1 MKKFFARLTE
11 QQNLRL
17 VVLALLAV
25 LHLVILQLIL
35 SSAVMSPPIA
45 VLLVIILYLLTSALA
60 LFIVRLIYFRRFEL
74 DLEKHY
80 SSDLSSGLYNNIVTP
95 IVACDEQGKI
105 QWGNKAFRAL
115 MRDVG
120 ITSKDFE
127 DVTGIELRT
136 MMAMLDSGED
146 CKCTVGERIYRL
158 KGHIASPNAVNLF
171 ITVWYDITDLESTL
185 NSQLE
190 NETLVAYIV
199 IDNLDELMQI
209 EQENISSAAAQ
220 VEIIL
225 RDWADSVNGI
235 LKSYERDKYVF
246 LYKAKFLDG
255 FIDQKFEI
263 LEKVRAIRVGA
274 NYFPVTVSIGT
285 STVGET
291 LSEKEK
297 SAASALEMALS
308 RGGDQAV
315 VKKDT
320 GVDFFGGITKTVQKR
335 TTIKSRTIAQ
345 ALASLVS
352 VSRNVLIMGHRN
364 PDFDSFGACV
374 GMARFCMM
382 CGVKCNIIAPKDDP
396 NLKKCYAI
404 LSSIPAYKDM
414 FVDAETGQ
422 NLINSKTLLIIT
434 DVNNP
439 KQFEAPAIAENV
451 HRVVYIDH
459 HRLTTEFEI
468 PPALYYIEPSAS
480 SASELVSEIIEQSG
494 LGSIKKEEAELLY
507 AGIILDTKR
516 FSLNTGVRT
525 FTAALYLRGEGAD
538 PIEVQ
543 EFFRSEL
550 SDIEREAR
558 FEINI
563 ARYRKYI
570 AIAVNPYEDNTAA
583 DRIIAAKV
591 ADKLLTADNVLASF
605 ALCQIDGAIRISA
618 RSTGTINVQIILERL
633 GGGGHY
639 DAAATQIDAIPM
651 EQVLVRLK
659 ESIDQFMDVDS
670 KIGN

>member
-1 MKKFFARLTE
+1 MKNILKKLAK

-17 VVLALLAV
+17 IVMGLLGVLYMILLQT
-25 LHLVILQLIL
+25 LL
-35 SSAVMSPPIA
+35 SSGFASPIAA
-45 VLLVIILYLLTSALA
+45 VLLVVFLYLLSCGIAV
-60 LFIVRLIYFRRFEL
+60 FVIRLIYLKKFEL

-80 SSDLSSGLYNNIVTP
+80 SSDFNLGLYNNIVTP
-95 IVACDEQGKI
+95 ISACDEKGTL

-115 MRDVG
+115 LKESQ
-120 ITSKDFE
+120 ITTKDITAI
-127 DVTGIELRT
+127 TGFDLPT
-136 MMAMLDSGED
+136 LMAASDEEE
-146 CKCTVGERIYRL
+146 CKCAVGERIYRL
-158 KGHIASPNAVNLF
+158 RGHIGSPKTPNQF
-171 ITVWYDITDLESTL
+171 IVVWYDVTELEATL
-185 NSQLE
+185 NKQKEL
-190 NETLVAYIV
+190 ETLVAHIV

-209 EQENISSAAAQ
+209 ERESIGSAAAQ
-220 VEIIL
+220 VEQVL
-225 RDWADSVNGI
+225 REWADSVNGI
-235 LKSYERDKYVF
+235 LKNYERDKYVF
-246 LYKAKFLDG
+246 FFQAKHLDT
-255 FIDQKFEI
+255 FVEQKFDI
-263 LEKVRAIRVGA
+263 LEKVRAVRVGA
-274 NYFPVTVSIGT
+274 NYFPVTISIGT
-285 STVGET
+285 STVGDT
-291 LSEKEK
+291 LVEKEK
-297 SAASALEMALS
+297 NAKSALEMALG

-315 VKKDT
+315 LKKDT

-345 ALASLVS
+345 ALASLVT

-364 PDFDSFGACV
+364 PDYDSFGSCV
-374 GMARFCMM
+374 GLARFCMM
-382 CGVKCNIIAPKDDP
+382 CGVKCNIIVPKDDP
-396 NLKKCYAI
+396 NLKKCYA
-404 LSSIPAYKDM
+404 LLASIPAYNDI
-414 FVDAETGQ
+414 FIDADAGQ
-422 NLINSKTLLIIT
+422 NLITSQTLLIIA

-451 HRVVYIDH
+451 HRTVYIDH
-459 HRLTTEFEI
+459 HRLTSEFET

-480 SASELVSEIIEQSG
+480 SASELVCEIIEQSG

-543 EFFRSEL
+543 EFFRSDL
-550 SDIEREAR
+550 TDIEREAR

-570 AIAVNPYEDNTAA
+570 AIAVNPYEDNIAA

-591 ADKLLTADNVLASF
+591 ADKLLTAENVLASF

-639 DAAATQIDAIPM
+639 DAAATQIDSIPM

-670 KIGN
+670 KMSK